1 MNTSKYP
8 NLFITFYCRIS
19 LMAWRLLNFLKVFWI
34 SVFTPL
40 QPVAYALDKVLFKW
54 ALFYIKIGTLFAD
67 TGLLYQIGLE
77 QTIGLLGLDYRQHC
91 YNCLSPALSVV
102 FVIDDAGSVSG
113 QLQEAF
119 RHSVAIVN
127 QARVST
133 APFNYILST
142 TGNKGLFPLLCSKS
156 VNNCQKRL
164 YGGMWHLDFWGLFIK

>member
-1 MNTSKYP
+1 MNTYKYP
-8 NLFITFYCRIS
+8 KLFITFYCRIS
-19 LMAWRLLNFLKVFWI
+19 LILMAWILLNFLKVFWI

-40 QPVAYALDKVLFKW
+40 QPVAYALDKELFKW

-77 QTIGLLGLDYRQHC
+77 QTMGILGLDYRQRC

-102 FVIDDAGSVSG
+102 FVIDDVIEDAGSVSG

-164 YGGMWHLDFWGLFIK
+164 

>member
-1 MNTSKYP
+1 MG
-8 NLFITFYCRIS
+8 I
-19 LMAWRLLNFLKVFWI
+19 
-34 SVFTPL
+34 
-40 QPVAYALDKVLFKW
+40 
-54 ALFYIKIGTLFAD
+54 
-67 TGLLYQIGLE
+67 
-77 QTIGLLGLDYRQHC
+77 LGLDYRQRC

-102 FVIDDAGSVSG
+102 FVIDDAIDDAGSVSG

-156 VNNCQKRL
+156 VNNCQKMIRSSNVAPPFLRPFHQITNIILSVAL
-164 YGGMWHLDFWGLFIK
+164 YT

>member
-1 MNTSKYP
+1 MG
-8 NLFITFYCRIS
+8 I
-19 LMAWRLLNFLKVFWI
+19 
-34 SVFTPL
+34 
-40 QPVAYALDKVLFKW
+40 
-54 ALFYIKIGTLFAD
+54 
-67 TGLLYQIGLE
+67 
-77 QTIGLLGLDYRQHC
+77 LGLDYRQRC

-156 VNNCQKRL
+156 VNNCQKMIRSSNVAPPFLRPFYQITNIILSVAL
-164 YGGMWHLDFWGLFIK
+164 YT

>member
-1 MNTSKYP
+1 
-8 NLFITFYCRIS
+8 
-19 LMAWRLLNFLKVFWI
+19 MAWRLLNFLKVFWI

-77 QTIGLLGLDYRQHC
+77 QTTGLLGLDYRQHC

-142 TGNKGLFPLLCSKS
+142 TGNKGLFPLLCSSQWTIVKKDYMEECGTS
-156 VNNCQKRL
+156 ISEAFLSNN
-164 YGGMWHLDFWGLFIK
+164 

>member
-1 MNTSKYP
+1 
-8 NLFITFYCRIS
+8 
-19 LMAWRLLNFLKVFWI
+19 MAWRLLNFLKVFWI

-77 QTIGLLGLDYRQHC
+77 QTTGLLGLDYRQHC

-113 QLQEAF
+113 QLQQYKRLSDTVSPLSTKLEFPRLHSTTSCLLLGTKVFFLFFVQSQWTIVKKDYMEECGTSISEAF
-119 RHSVAIVN
+119 
-127 QARVST
+127 
-133 APFNYILST
+133 LS
-142 TGNKGLFPLLCSKS
+142 
-156 VNNCQKRL
+156 NN
-164 YGGMWHLDFWGLFIK
+164 

>member
-1 MNTSKYP
+1 
-8 NLFITFYCRIS
+8 
-19 LMAWRLLNFLKVFWI
+19 MAWRLLNFLKVFWI

-40 QPVAYALDKVLFKW
+40 QPVAYTLDKVLFKW

-77 QTIGLLGLDYRQHC
+77 QTTGLLGLDYRQHC

-156 VNNCQKRL
+156 MKIVKKDYMEECGTSISEAFLSNN
-164 YGGMWHLDFWGLFIK
+164 

>member
-1 MNTSKYP
+1 M
-8 NLFITFYCRIS
+8 
-19 LMAWRLLNFLKVFWI
+19 
-34 SVFTPL
+34 
-40 QPVAYALDKVLFKW
+40 
-54 ALFYIKIGTLFAD
+54 
-67 TGLLYQIGLE
+67 YQIGLE
-77 QTIGLLGLDYRQHC
+77 QTTGLLGLDYRQHC

-102 FVIDDAGSVSG
+102 FVIDDAIDDAGSVSG

-156 VNNCQKRL
+156 MKIVKKDYMEECGTSISEAFLSNN
-164 YGGMWHLDFWGLFIK
+164 

>member
-1 MNTSKYP
+1 MG
-8 NLFITFYCRIS
+8 I
-19 LMAWRLLNFLKVFWI
+19 
-34 SVFTPL
+34 
-40 QPVAYALDKVLFKW
+40 
-54 ALFYIKIGTLFAD
+54 
-67 TGLLYQIGLE
+67 
-77 QTIGLLGLDYRQHC
+77 LGLDYRQRC

-102 FVIDDAGSVSG
+102 FVTDDAIDDSGSMSG

-164 YGGMWHLDFWGLFIK
+164 YGGMWHLDF